1 MGKPPRLAGRQA
13 GCACRGWYQG
23 RMDARLGPSDG
34 AGRALRMGAMVAVLN
49 VLIDPILPIF
59 AIMAFGYALGMSG
72 KTSVEDARTI
82 NHFALTVPLPI
93 MLFGLLGAAPI
104 RSIHPVPALVY
115 IGAEAVV
122 FAIGFAL
129 AYGVFRR
136 GPAESVLLAFCGIFA
151 NNVFYVLPIATLLYG
166 KAQVLPVTT
175 IIIIDTTVTMAG
187 ALVALQIIN
196 LGRITPGAVIRTL
209 ARTPILQAI
218 ALGILFNLAR
228 IPIPGAV
235 QTFIDFNGH
244 AAAPIALFALG
255 VVMSQTR
262 LAMDAMVLC
271 FTLLKLIV
279 FPAVV
284 WVGMEALA
292 GAADGKAQFLLGS
305 AGPAGAMAFSLALH
319 QNVRTDAI
327 AQIIIW
333 TSVLTLVSLAV
344 LA

>member
-1 MGKPPRLAGRQA
+1 MGG
-13 GCACRGWYQG
+13 G
-23 RMDARLGPSDG
+23 
-34 AGRALRMGAMVAVLN
+34 VEVLY

-59 AIMAFGYALGMSG
+59 AIMAFGYALGRAG
-72 KTSVEDARTI
+72 KTSVADARTI

-93 MLFGLLGAAPI
+93 MLFGLLSEAPI
-104 RSIHPVPALVY
+104 RDIHLVPALVY
-115 IGAEAVV
+115 TAAQSVL
-122 FAIGFAL
+122 FAL
-129 AYGVFRR
+129 GFVLAFRVFRR
-136 GPAESVLLAFCGIFA
+136 SAGESVLLAFCGIFA

-166 KAQVLPVTT
+166 KGEILPITT
-175 IIIIDTTVTMAG
+175 IIILDTTVTMAA

-196 LGRITPGAVIRTL
+196 LGRVTPGAVVRTL

-228 IPIPGAV
+228 IPIPAPV

-262 LAMDAMVLC
+262 LGMDVMVLT
-271 FTLLKLIV
+271 FTMIKLLL
-279 FPAVV
+279 FPAAV
-284 WVGMEALA
+284 WAGMDLLA
-292 GAADGKAQFLLGS
+292 SEADGKAQFLLGS

-333 TSVLTLVSLAV
+333 TSVLTLISLAV